1 MELIIEQ
8 FELDMDILQSKY
20 ERVNEDLE
28 FLIRKCDM
36 KYIAESGTEDD
47 LTALYTEANEQAN
60 EKKKNIFQKMLEGI
74 KAFIQKIIGKIKG
87 KKDKIE
93 DDKEYEVSDIS
104 NHLSESKKLSSELK
118 SAINSKNPEKISAV
132 NSKIKKLKTALG
144 IGAGIAVATTVILK
158 KKKMRGS
165 ELKRTVNEV
174 EKVVVDQ
181 EAEIKRISNMIDNL
195 TDIDNIK
202 EIQDAMTNLT
212 HVNLELVNKLTDKQ
226 YEITDQKREKKI
238 KEQQTNLDKDKE
250 QDAEDMQNSKDII
263 KTEIE
268 TTDQKRAKEIERQKR
283 IEKLKEDIMQ
293 LNKDKEQDAEDM
305 QNSKDIIKTEI
316 EIINYTLKE
325 LDKQRGKYKDKVEKI
340 TKELPALKQ
349 AEIIDKVSNENNKL
363 IKDVLFI
370 EGLKISV
377 ERLLN
382 IPSLKISDDDDI
394 YKAIKLP
401 RNEYVEKYRRVF
413 IY

>member
-1 MELIIEQ
+1 MDLIMEQ
-8 FELDMDILQSKY
+8 FKLDMDILQSKY
-20 ERVNEDLE
+20 ERVNKDLE

-36 KYIAESGTEDD
+36 KYIAESGTEND
-47 LTALYTEANEQAN
+47 LTALYMEANEEAN
-60 EKKKNIFQKMLEGI
+60 EKKKNIFQKMIERI

-93 DDKEYEVSDIS
+93 DDKEYEVNDIS

-195 TDIDNIK
+195 TDLDNIK

-226 YEITDQKREKKI
+226 YEMEQERQKREKKI
-238 KEQQTNLDKDKE
+238 KELETNLANDKKK
-250 QDAEDMQNSKDII
+250 DAEDLKKSKDII
-263 KTEIE
+263 KSEIE
-268 TTDQKRAKEIERQKR
+268 LID
-283 IEKLKEDIMQ
+283 
-293 LNKDKEQDAEDM
+293 
-305 QNSKDIIKTEI
+305 
-316 EIINYTLKE
+316 YTIKE
-325 LDKQRGKYKDKVEKI
+325 LDKQGNKYKDKIKKIPKDLSALKKAEIMDKLSAEDTKTLKI
-340 TKELPALKQ
+340 TQSLN
-349 AEIIDKVSNENNKL
+349 IV
-363 IKDVLFI
+363 
-370 EGLKISV
+370 KISV
-377 ERLLN
+377 ERLLY
-382 IPSLKISDDDDI
+382 IPSIKISGDDDI
-394 YKAIKLP
+394 YKAIMLP
-401 RNEYVEKYRRVF
+401 RNEYVEKYRRSF
-413 IY
+413 RYQSMLNNIYKG

>member
-1 MELIIEQ
+1 MDLIIEQ

-20 ERVNEDLE
+20 ERVNKDLE
-28 FLIRKCDM
+28 FLITKCDM
-36 KYIAESGTEDD
+36 KYVAESGTEDD
-47 LTALYTEANEQAN
+47 LTALYIEANEQAS
-60 EKKKNIFQKMLEGI
+60 EKKKNIFQKMFERI
-74 KAFIQKIIGKIKG
+74 KAFIQKIISKIKG

-93 DDKEYEVSDIS
+93 DDKEYEVDDVSAQ
-104 NHLSESKKLSSELK
+104 LSESKRLSSELK
-118 SAINSKNPEKISAV
+118 SAISSKNPEKISAV
-132 NSKIKKLKTALG
+132 NNKIKKLMIALG
-144 IGAGIAVATTVILK
+144 IGAGAAVATTVVLK
-158 KKKMRGS
+158 KKKMKGS
-165 ELKRTVNEV
+165 ELITSINEV
-174 EKVVVDQ
+174 EKMVDDRVG
-181 EAEIKRISNMIDNL
+181 EIKRISDMIDKL
-195 TDIDNIK
+195 TDLDSVK
-202 EIQDAMTNLT
+202 EIEEAMRNLSYTNLD
-212 HVNLELVNKLTDKQ
+212 LINKLTNKKI
-226 YEITDQKREKKI
+226 EITDQKREV
-238 KEQQTNLDKDKE
+238 KET
-250 QDAEDMQNSKDII
+250 
-263 KTEIE
+263 
-268 TTDQKRAKEIERQKR
+268 ERQKKM
-283 IEKLKEDIMQ
+283 EKLKEDVMQ

-413 IY
+413 R

>member
-1 MELIIEQ
+1 MDLIVEQ

-20 ERVNEDLE
+20 ERVNKDLE

-158 KKKMRGS
+158 KGKMRGS

-174 EKVVVDQ
+174 EKVIVDQ

-195 TDIDNIK
+195 TDLDNIK

-283 IEKLKEDIMQ
+283 IEKLKEDMMQ

-305 QNSKDIIKTEI
+305 QNSRDIIKTEI

-340 TKELPALKQ
+340 SKEFPALKQ

-382 IPSLKISDDDDI
+382 IETLKIDSDDDI

-413 IY
+413 RY

>member
-1 MELIIEQ
+1 MDLIIEQ
-8 FELDMDILQSKY
+8 FELDMDVLQSKY
-20 ERVNEDLE
+20 ERVNKDLE

-47 LTALYTEANEQAN
+47 LTALYMEANEEAN

-118 SAINSKNPEKISAV
+118 SAINSKNPEKISTV
-132 NSKIKKLKTALG
+132 NSKIKKLKIALG

-174 EKVVVDQ
+174 EKVIVDQ

-195 TDIDNIK
+195 TDLDNIK
-202 EIQDAMTNLT
+202 EIRDAMTNLT

-226 YEITDQKREKKI
+226 YGMGQERQKKI
-238 KEQQTNLDKDKE
+238 KELETNLANDKKK
-250 QDAEDMQNSKDII
+250 DAEDMKKSKDII
-263 KTEIE
+263 KSEIE
-268 TTDQKRAKEIERQKR
+268 LID
-283 IEKLKEDIMQ
+283 
-293 LNKDKEQDAEDM
+293 
-305 QNSKDIIKTEI
+305 
-316 EIINYTLKE
+316 YTIKE
-325 LDKQRGKYKDKVEKI
+325 LDKQGNTYKDKIKKIPKDLSALKKAEIMDKLSAEDTKTLKI
-340 TKELPALKQ
+340 TQSLN
-349 AEIIDKVSNENNKL
+349 IV
-363 IKDVLFI
+363 
-370 EGLKISV
+370 KISV
-377 ERLLN
+377 ERLLY
-382 IPSLKISDDDDI
+382 IPSIKISGDDDI
-394 YKAIKLP
+394 YEAIMLP
-401 RNEYVEKYRRVF
+401 RNEYVEKYRRSF
-413 IY
+413 RY

>member
-1 MELIIEQ
+1 
-8 FELDMDILQSKY
+8 
-20 ERVNEDLE
+20 
-28 FLIRKCDM
+28 M

-47 LTALYTEANEQAN
+47 LTALYMEANNQAN
-60 EKKKNIFQKMLEGI
+60 EKKKNIFQKMLERI
-74 KAFIQKIIGKIKG
+74 KEFIQKIIGKIKG

-93 DDKEYEVSDIS
+93 DDKEYEVNDIS

-226 YEITDQKREKKI
+226 YEMGQERQKREKKI
-238 KEQQTNLDKDKE
+238 KELETNLANDKKK
-250 QDAEDMQNSKDII
+250 DAEDMKKSKDII
-263 KTEIE
+263 KSEIE
-268 TTDQKRAKEIERQKR
+268 LID
-283 IEKLKEDIMQ
+283 
-293 LNKDKEQDAEDM
+293 
-305 QNSKDIIKTEI
+305 
-316 EIINYTLKE
+316 YTIKE
-325 LDKQRGKYKDKVEKI
+325 LDKQGNKYKDKIKKIPKDLSALKKAEIMDKLSAEDTKTLKI
-340 TKELPALKQ
+340 TQSLN
-349 AEIIDKVSNENNKL
+349 IV
-363 IKDVLFI
+363 
-370 EGLKISV
+370 KISV
-377 ERLLN
+377 ERLLY
-382 IPSLKISDDDDI
+382 IPSIKISGDDDI
-394 YKAIKLP
+394 YEAIMLP
-401 RNEYVEKYRRVF
+401 RNEYVEKYRRSF
-413 IY
+413 RY